1 MANKNPVKQVAIPGD
16 NTVYDFQDN
25 TLEPGK
31 AIIITTSTTEGS
43 KNTRTIA
50 ASFGTTST
58 SICKGNDYRLSN
70 TRTPTS
76 HADLLASTYGGG
88 TTTEYG
94 HIHIKPGD
102 IDDGSTYK
110 IGIAAGKSHTHSGY
124 QLKLNYHHHS
134 VHLYSQ
140 TIGEI
145 FIDWWTT
152 KSTAYTVQSTFLSD
166 LFKYVKTGTGTSGGT
181 IGLNGSKRSYIR
193 THGYVRSGNHQYEI
207 TSISGYTD
215 TGTSAPGDKLM
226 FYYTGYQ
233 GRIVFDIG
241 SQSFGDF
248 SDIIIN

>member
-25 TLEPGK
+25 TLEAGT
-31 AIIITTSTTEGS
+31 AITITTSTTEGS

-58 SICKGNDYRLSN
+58 TICKGNDSRLSN

-110 IGIAAGKSHTHSGY
+110 IGIAAGRSHTHSSY
-124 QLKLNYHHHS
+124 QPKLNYYHHS
-134 VHLYSQ
+134 IYLYSS

-166 LFKYVKTGTGTSGGT
+166 LFNYVKTGTGTEGGT
-181 IGLNGSKRSYIR
+181 IGLKGSERSYIR
-193 THGYVRSGNHQYEI
+193 THGYVRKGNYRYEI
-207 TSISGYTD
+207 TSISGNTN
-215 TGTSAPGDKLM
+215 TGTSTPGNKLM
-226 FYYTGYQ
+226 FYRTGYKGQ
-233 GRIVFDIG
+233 VTFDID
-241 SQSFGDF
+241 SQSFTDF

>member
-16 NTVYDFQDN
+16 STVYDFQDN
-25 TLEPGK
+25 TLEAGT
-31 AIIITTSTTEGS
+31 AITITTSTTEGS

-58 SICKGNDYRLSN
+58 SICRGNNYRLSDS
-70 TRTPTS
+70 RTPTS

-110 IGIAAGKSHTHSGY
+110 IGIAAGATHFHSGY
-124 QLKLNYHHHS
+124 QPKLNYYHHS
-134 VHLYSQ
+134 VYLYSQ

-152 KSTAYTVQSTFLSD
+152 NSTAYTVQSTFLSD
-166 LFKYVKTGTGTSGGT
+166 FFNYIKSTGSGT
-181 IGLNGSKRSYIR
+181 IGSNGPIRSYIR
-193 THGYVRSGNHQYEI
+193 THGYIISGSNKYEI

-215 TGTSAPGDKLM
+215 TGTSASKLV
-226 FYYTGYQ
+226 FFYTGYR
-233 GRIVFDIG
+233 GRILFNIN
-241 SQSFGDF
+241 SQSFKNF